1 MALDICFFLF
11 FYTFHISGRFRHDME
26 NQRAQQYIIE
36 CTELDQNDTVS
47 LSNFWNFP
55 ILFCFSV
62 HFLDEQNL
70 QSDRL
75 PGGKWIIFLLTLLR
89 CWGAGISTSDQYH
102 PLIQH

>member
-1 MALDICFFLF
+1 MFFPLIKSSD
-11 FYTFHISGRFRHDME
+11 ISGRFRHDME

-47 LSNFWNFP
+47 LRATSETFSV
-55 ILFCFSV
+55 FCFSV

-75 PGGKWIIFLLTLLR
+75 PGER
-89 CWGAGISTSDQYH
+89 
-102 PLIQH
+102 

>member
-1 MALDICFFLF
+1 MNLSVIDIFF
-11 FYTFHISGRFRHDME
+11 ISGRFRHDME

-47 LSNFWNFP
+47 RIESEKATFETFHF
-55 ILFCFSV
+55 FCFSV

-75 PGGKWIIFLLTLLR
+75 PGER
-89 CWGAGISTSDQYH
+89 
-102 PLIQH
+102 

>member
-1 MALDICFFLF
+1 
-11 FYTFHISGRFRHDME
+11 ME

-75 PGGKWIIFLLTLLR
+75 PGEK
-89 CWGAGISTSDQYH
+89 
-102 PLIQH
+102 